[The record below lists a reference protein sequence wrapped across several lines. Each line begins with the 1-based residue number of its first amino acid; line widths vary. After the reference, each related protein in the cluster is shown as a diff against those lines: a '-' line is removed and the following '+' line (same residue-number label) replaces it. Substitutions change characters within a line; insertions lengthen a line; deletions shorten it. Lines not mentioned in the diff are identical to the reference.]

1 MTSKAKQRPHY
12 VDNKK
17 FSLAVVEYVETIN
30 EAREADSE
38 IPKVTDYIATC
49 FMKISEGLS
58 HRPNFVRYTY
68 REEMVMDGVENCLR
82 AINNYKI
89 ETATRTVNPTAFSYF
104 TQICF
109 FAFIRRITKEKKQQE
124 IKFRFIEK
132 MGNGV
137 PILDTV
143 TRKCVVE
150 KINST
155 TFKIILTQGLNRQIR
170 RMCEYLGYEV
180 TTLKRIRIINIAL
193 DIPVGRYRDL
203 TQSEIKEL
211 NMLIEPSS

>member
-1 MTSKAKQRPHY
+1 MTKKIKPKAKPHY
-12 VDNKK
+12 VNNRD
-17 FSLAVVEYVETIN
+17 FSLAVVEYVKSVHAAKDAEKP
-30 EAREADSE
+30 
-38 IPKVTDYIATC
+38 IPKVTDYVATC

-89 ETATRTVNPTAFSYF
+89 ETATRTGNPNAFSYF

-132 MGNGV
+132 MGIEDFAAMGMDDAGAQQTLEYV
-137 PILDTV
+137 DT
-143 TRKCVVE
+143 
-150 KINST
+150 
-155 TFKIILTQGLNRQIR
+155 LRQ
-170 RMCEYLGYEV
+170 
-180 TTLKRIRIINIAL
+180 RI
-193 DIPVGRYRDL
+193 D
-203 TQSEIKEL
+203 K
-211 NMLIEPSS
+211 